1 MGNICG
7 KQKADPFAQPGR
19 RLDSAPAQNTSAAV
33 PASVTVGSP
42 GSPSSPGPVSPYRT
56 QSSPTKVGGP
66 PRTLGGGGA
75 SAGGASPS
83 ASGSAAPDSP
93 SDARRKA
100 AAAAEVIMT
109 NKNYNSLP
117 IPHAHAYAKKRKKKY
132 ANTIRPGTRSPRSA
146 KEERHR
152 QDQQGVVAEA
162 RHAYGAAV
170 QGGGRERPQP
180 AVRLSLHYQH

>member
-7 KQKADPFAQPGR
+7 KEKADPFAQPGR

-42 GSPSSPGPVSPYRT
+42 GSLGSPQPVSPYRT

-75 SAGGASPS
+75 SVGGASPS
-83 ASGSAAPDSP
+83 AGGSAAPDSP

-100 AAAAEVIMT
+100 AAAAEARAA
-109 NKNYNSLP
+109 LE
-117 IPHAHAYAKKRKKKY
+117 AQKKK
-132 ANTIRPGTRSPRSA
+132 GTGKIKPSSQRRDTLT
-146 KEERHR
+146 E
-152 QDQQGVVAEA
+152 QQF
-162 RHAYGAAV
+162 
-170 QGGGRERPQP
+170 REVDENDRNL
-180 AVRLSLHYQH
+180 RYD